1 MTWVAVMH
9 RGASLLPTGALLIF
23 VVVRAT
29 LLIPLPISATGLQ
42 VPAEEQRAV
51 LSKRQGSTLSRR
63 SILKS
68 YHAHSGPT
76 ALQLPGVPNLRM
88 ARGLPVFTVGS
99 ISVQGMRRCGTVT
112 ARGVFLSGCLLERS
126 KGLQPAFSRACWVGL
141 LYAEYHKKGDRPVS
155 MSRLLHAGGS

>member
-1 MTWVAVMH
+1 MLYAVCRLPAMTWVAMMR
-9 RGASLLPTGALLIF
+9 RGASLLPTGALLILM
-23 VVVRAT
+23 VVRAT
-29 LLIPLPISATGLQ
+29 LLIPLPTPATGLQ

-99 ISVQGMRRCGTVT
+99 ISVQGMRRWGTVT
-112 ARGVFLSGCLLERS
+112 VRGVFLSAVSWRVPRAYLLFQS
-126 KGLQPAFSRACWVGL
+126 VLGGLALC
-141 LYAEYHKKGDRPVS
+141 
-155 MSRLLHAGGS
+155 

>member
-1 MTWVAVMH
+1 M
-9 RGASLLPTGALLIF
+9 
-23 VVVRAT
+23 
-29 LLIPLPISATGLQ
+29 
-42 VPAEEQRAV
+42 

-99 ISVQGMRRCGTVT
+99 ISVQGMRRWGTVT
-112 ARGVFLSGCLLERS
+112 VRGVFLSAVSWRV
-126 KGLQPAFSRACWVGL
+126 PRAYSL
-141 LYAEYHKKGDRPVS
+141 LYKSV
-155 MSRLLHAGGS
+155 LGGLALC